1 MTWPRSATVAAA
13 VALVVTVLYLAQLAR
28 SERRAVGALRT
39 AEERLGALRGT
50 GPVMAA
56 QAESLV
62 GAQDLMGAARL
73 LENVVQLV
81 PEEVGY
87 GRRQGDVWQTL
98 GRWAAAEAAYRR
110 VLALAPG
117 DPHAR
122 TNLALTT
129 QLSQLSGE
137 TQTATQHGALV
148 EQSRFAEAMFIAAR
162 IHDGQR
168 TWVRT
173 WSQKLTRAGLFNFHN
188 GVNSFTNGELAIQLI
203 NPGFAQLEA
212 LQGVPVRRLYV
223 YDATNINHLA
233 MLRGMALKSLT
244 LTWSQVTSLE
254 PLRGMPLRALN
265 VKRTPVTDLSP
276 IAGLRLEYFQGGQG
290 KFSDLG
296 PLHGMPLKTMF
307 LDRGAFDDVS
317 PLAGLPL
324 EYLNLHRCQRPMDL
338 RPLAACRQLKQF
350 FPPLYATDWTAL
362 RGLPPGVRVF
372 TNDHPNFR
380 KFSVDVETFL
390 RLQGAPP

>member
-1 MTWPRSATVAAA
+1 
-13 VALVVTVLYLAQLAR
+13 
-28 SERRAVGALRT
+28 
-39 AEERLGALRGT
+39 
-50 GPVMAA
+50 
-56 QAESLV
+56 
-62 GAQDLMGAARL
+62 
-73 LENVVQLV
+73 
-81 PEEVGY
+81 
-87 GRRQGDVWQTL
+87 
-98 GRWAAAEAAYRR
+98 
-110 VLALAPG
+110 
-117 DPHAR
+117 
-122 TNLALTT
+122 
-129 QLSQLSGE
+129 LSQLSGE
-137 TQTATQHGALV
+137 TQTTTQHGALV
-148 EQSRFAEAMFIAAR
+148 EQGRFAEAMFIAAR
-162 IHDGQR
+162 IPDGQR

-254 PLRGMPLRALN
+254 PLRGMPLENLNLHGSRVQDLSPLRGMPLRELILEHTQVADLDPLRGMALTNLNVQLTFVSDVAPLRGMPLRALN

-290 KFSDLG
+290 KFTDLG

>member
-1 MTWPRSATVAAA
+1 M
-13 VALVVTVLYLAQLAR
+13 
-28 SERRAVGALRT
+28 
-39 AEERLGALRGT
+39 
-50 GPVMAA
+50 
-56 QAESLV
+56 
-62 GAQDLMGAARL
+62 
-73 LENVVQLV
+73 
-81 PEEVGY
+81 
-87 GRRQGDVWQTL
+87 
-98 GRWAAAEAAYRR
+98 
-110 VLALAPG
+110 
-117 DPHAR
+117 
-122 TNLALTT
+122 
-129 QLSQLSGE
+129 
-137 TQTATQHGALV
+137 
-148 EQSRFAEAMFIAAR
+148 
-162 IHDGQR
+162 
-168 TWVRT
+168 RT

-254 PLRGMPLRALN
+254 PLR
-265 VKRTPVTDLSP
+265 
-276 IAGLRLEYFQGGQG
+276 
-290 KFSDLG
+290 
-296 PLHGMPLKTMF
+296 GMPLKTMF